1 MSIKAFV
8 EKVLADKSRN
18 LQKIELGKV
27 TDAEIEFLKETVS
40 LDLTDYCRVLDNLG
54 ICHAFKKHGDAK
66 IEAQR
71 GQIAITPDDFENI
84 LELVQNP
91 DFVAYVGKNRIGN
104 DLILYEKTFEEVL
117 CYVERLRE
125 SKKKHRKEVYLETLY
140 KKKPSKE

>member
-8 EKVLADKSRN
+8 EKVLTDKSSN

-40 LDLTDYCRVLDNLG
+40 LDLTDYCRVLDNSG

-91 DFVAYVGKNRIGN
+91 DFVAYVGKNRGSVTECMLHLCCIFSPN
-104 DLILYEKTFEEVL
+104 ICFNKSIMHIIFFRKTYCFA
-117 CYVERLRE
+117 
-125 SKKKHRKEVYLETLY
+125 T
-140 KKKPSKE
+140 